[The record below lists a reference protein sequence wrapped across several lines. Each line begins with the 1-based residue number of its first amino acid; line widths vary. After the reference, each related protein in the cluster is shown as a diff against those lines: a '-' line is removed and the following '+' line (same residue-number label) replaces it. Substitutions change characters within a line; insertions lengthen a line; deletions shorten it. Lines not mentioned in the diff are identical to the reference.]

1 MSDSTDAAAK
11 AMMEFLIFNEGRTE
25 AELDADF
32 DATTSHLAELVAV
45 KASFSG
51 TIKIVNRMYRGMFP
65 NIEQAKID
73 VYLQPMIDNIPEVNR
88 LIEKCK
94 QKLLHLTFAI
104 GLLRA
109 TEANKIHKRDDSN
122 DSTGGSG
129 MPIS

>member
-32 DATTSHLAELVAV
+32 DAATSHLAELVAV

-51 TIKIVNRMYRGMFP
+51 TIKIVNRMYRSMFP

-73 VYLQPMIDNIPEVNR
+73 VYLQPMIENIPEVDR

-94 QKLLHLTFAI
+94 QKLLHLTFTI

-109 TEANKIHKRDDSN
+109 TEANKIHKRDDLG